1 MLVFILVIR
10 SPCARNSESAGWRVG
25 GYWSIEQVT
34 ALSLES
40 VIWSFIFNVFLISY
54 NSW

>member
-10 SPCARNSESAGWRVG
+10 APCARNSERAGWSVG

-34 ALSLES
+34 VPSLES
-40 VIWSFIFNVFLISY
+40 VIWSFISNVFLISY